1 MKRSKLLI
9 LLTLFLVLLTTPV
22 LADGSDGDVVI
33 WGRDYVLESDQEI
46 KGDLLVYG
54 GNVTLEPESEVK
66 GDVTVFGGTL
76 RMSGEVKG
84 DVTVWGGDV
93 DIRSGATVRG
103 QVMAVGGHVDRH
115 PDADVRGEQI
125 EGFPFE
131 RPFPKAPK
139 APIAPEAPKAPDAP
153 EKPDRLSI
161 PPPPLDRH
169 RGSDIARGIAGFF
182 RSAFGI
188 LLMVVLGILVVTFIP
203 QHTDTVAE
211 AMVKAPGK
219 SFASGAVALLGGSV
233 IVAILSTI
241 GALLTATICL
251 APIGLAVLVLPIL
264 VAGVAVL
271 FGWIAAGLL
280 LGTKV
285 LRGAMKKEPTPVAA
299 VAAGILLL
307 TLASNVP
314 CLGWGLALAALMWSV
329 GAVVQTLFGTRPYGS
344 VPSVPSAT
352 AAKTDDVNT
361 GPDPG
366 YDPRMDQL

>member
-1 MKRSKLLI
+1 LL
-9 LLTLFLVLLTTPV
+9 LVLTLLLLSLATPV

-54 GNVTLEPESEVK
+54 GDVTLEPDSEVK

-76 RMSGEVKG
+76 TLSGEVKG

-93 DIRSGATVRG
+93 DIRSEATVRG
-103 QVMAVGGHVDRH
+103 QVMSVGGHVDRH

-131 RPFPKAPK
+131 APFSKAPRV
-139 APIAPEAPKAPDAP
+139 PEAPQTP
-153 EKPDRLSI
+153 EPPAEPDRPSV
-161 PPPPLDRH
+161 PPVRIEPR
-169 RGSDIARGIAGFF
+169 RGNEWLRGVASFF

-188 LLMVVLGILVVTFIP
+188 VLLVVLGILVVAFIP
-203 QHTDTVAE
+203 QHTETVAE
-211 AMVKAPGK
+211 TMVRAPGK
-219 SFASGAVALLGGSV
+219 SFVSGLVVTLGGSV
-233 IVAILSTI
+233 ILAILATV

-251 APIGLAVLVLPIL
+251 APVGLALFLPTL
-264 VAGVAVL
+264 VAGVAIL

-285 LRGAMKKEPTPVAA
+285 LRAVTKKEPTPVAA
-299 VAAGILLL
+299 VAVGILVL
-307 TLASNVP
+307 TLVSNVP
-314 CLGWGLALAALMWSV
+314 CVGWALAVATLMWSV
-329 GAVVQTLFGTRPYGS
+329 GAVVQSLFGTRPYDS
-344 VPSVPSAT
+344 IPSGTRAE
-352 AAKTDDVNT
+352 AAAPDAGGADVD
-361 GPDPG
+361 PD